1 MKNSWRKQD
10 QKEKKT
16 KQTTKIA
23 RHVEV
28 YLIIKKYNNFVFD
41 N

>member
-1 MKNSWRKQD
+1 MKSSWRKQD
-10 QKEKKT
+10 QEEKKT

-28 YLIIKKYNNFVFD
+28 CLIIKKYNNFVFD